1 VFLTLLAVLAP
12 HPALAQ
18 SSTATSP
25 SGGAYG
31 AAPAPTPIPP
41 PIPQTGRST
50 IAGLIYF
57 DANGNN
63 RPDSGERVIV
73 NFDVKIE
80 QDGAELV
87 VKTND
92 KGFFQVDNLPAGTY
106 LVTPQSPPGFGTS
119 GTAYDREVALDGKNS
134 RRDVDFGIMRGGLA
148 KTPTPGIAL
157 PAPPVAAPP
166 RTPTPLPTIPPVAIV
181 TPIPTPA
188 PAAPESAS
196 PPLAGPSGGPATG
209 STGSASGSSAASSAA
224 VARQQPVA
232 APTDTPVP
240 VAMAT
245 ATNLPTSTPAPT
257 RTPSAMDG
265 QLAASERA
273 RAALGSPGEPR
284 LNSAKG
290 ADAVLLDVTFR
301 TAQDGSE
308 YSDTNSGVA
317 ALAMAMDSYGFSVPT
332 ADLRSLANELDR
344 NYDVGEQPRI
354 DLLSRVGQTAGLR
367 SVGLYQGARL
377 ALWTADG
384 VREKLRSGY
393 PVLTML
399 RPPNPAGPAEADRE
413 HYVLFIGYEGPDLIY
428 HDPTY
433 ADEAGARRRIPSE
446 LLLQSWMD
454 SPYSS
459 RAAGLA
465 LGRSELGLFAA
476 PADLKAAARS
486 PELALGL
493 TPVAPPTSVAVAP
506 ASLPGLVPDAD
517 LPLKAVVEAPAP
529 SPDPAV
535 SGGAFGL
542 PPLHPLML
550 AFFGVAA
557 LVAAKVVAGLIFE

>member
-1 VFLTLLAVLAP
+1 M
-12 HPALAQ
+12 
-18 SSTATSP
+18 
-25 SGGAYG
+25 
-31 AAPAPTPIPP
+31 
-41 PIPQTGRST
+41 
-50 IAGLIYF
+50 IYF
-57 DANGNN
+57 DANANA
-63 RPDSGERVIV
+63 RPDSGERVIIH
-73 NFDVKIE
+73 FEVKIE

-92 KGFFQVDNLPAGTY
+92 RGYYQVDNLPAGSY

-119 GTAYDREVALDGKNS
+119 GTSYDREVVLDGRNS

-157 PAPPVAAPP
+157 PAPPAIAAP

-181 TPIPTPA
+181 TPLATPA
-188 PAAPESAS
+188 PAAPDTAS
-196 PPLAGPSGGPATG
+196 SPLAGPSGGPASG
-209 STGSASGSSAASSAA
+209 SSGSVSGSSAASGAA
-224 VARQQPVA
+224 VARQQAVA
-232 APTDTPVP
+232 APTDTPLQ
-240 VAMAT
+240 VAPAT
-245 ATNLPTSTPAPT
+245 ATSVPTGTPAPT

-290 ADAVLLDVTFR
+290 PDAVLLDVTFR

-384 VREKLRSGY
+384 VREKLRAGY

-399 RPPNPAGPAEADRE
+399 RPPNLAGPAEADRE
-413 HYVLFIGYEGPDLIY
+413 HYVLFIGYEGADLIY

-433 ADEAGARRRIPSE
+433 ADESGARRRIPSE

-454 SPYSS
+454 SPNSS

-465 LGRSELGLFAA
+465 LGRSELGLFAV

-486 PELALGL
+486 PEQALGL
-493 TPVAPPTSVAVAP
+493 TPVALPTSGAA
-506 ASLPGLVPDAD
+506 ASAALLPLRPNAD
-517 LPLKAVVEAPAP
+517 LSLQAVVEVPAP
-529 SPDPAV
+529 SPDGPL
-535 SGGAFGL
+535 SPGAFGL